1 MPYRDDGTEP
11 TAVMSLRDY
20 SYASVCSVFQ
30 DGGGGGGITADDVL
44 FDDSSNNSWSDDTI
58 SYAGGTTTSNSS
70 ETSSSYGGGG
80 GTSGNSD
87 GDGGDD
93 DDDDTST
100 EDNKKPS
107 VVAFQGSGGSGGG
120 KWLKTLWTIIDR
132 MDGDRENKPRKQRSA
147 ESRVKTIL
155 RPPITYKYVIGMS
168 GCPSKVAVYPKR
180 M

>member
-1 MPYRDDGTEP
+1 MPYRDNGTEP

-30 DGGGGGGITADDVL
+30 DGGGGGITADDVL

-58 SYAGGTTTSNSS
+58 SYAGGTSTSNSS
-70 ETSSSYGGGG
+70 ETSSSYGGGGG

-93 DDDDTST
+93 DDDDRST
-100 EDNKKPS
+100 ADNKKPS

-132 MDGDRENKPRKQRSA
+132 MDGDREKPRKQRSA